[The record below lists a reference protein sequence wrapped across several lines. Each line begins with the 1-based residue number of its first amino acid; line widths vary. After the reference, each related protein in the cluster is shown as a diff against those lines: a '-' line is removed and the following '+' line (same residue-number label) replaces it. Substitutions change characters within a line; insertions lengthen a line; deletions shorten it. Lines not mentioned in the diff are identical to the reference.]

1 MTTKLQEVGQLLK
14 DIHNYDD
21 LDNLKKLIELK
32 MKILRDEV
40 FFKQELWG
48 FMHPD
53 PPVLQQFI
61 EAKIETTE
69 DKEQELRLDEIFFEF
84 QNWVKQEKGK
94 NAKCPSRKRVK
105 DELNATFGNQTNPN
119 NRNSWIGIKIKETE
133 TMSYEDK
140 KAFIAQSAKA
150 RKEANVSLK

>member
-14 DIHNYDD
+14 DIDNYDD
-21 LDNLKKLIELK
+21 LDNIKKLIELK
-32 MKILRDEV
+32 MKVLRDNE
-40 FFKQELWG
+40 FFKQQLWE

-53 PPVLQQFI
+53 PPLLQQFI

-69 DKEQELRLDEIFFEF
+69 EDGQELRLDEIFFEF
-84 QNWVKQEKGK
+84 QNWVKQEKGVK
-94 NAKCPSRKRVK
+94 AKCPTRKRVK
-105 DELNATFGNQTNPN
+105 DEINTRFGNQTNPN
-119 NRNSWIGIKIKETE
+119 NRNSWLALKIKETE

-150 RKEANVSLK
+150 RKEANVSLN